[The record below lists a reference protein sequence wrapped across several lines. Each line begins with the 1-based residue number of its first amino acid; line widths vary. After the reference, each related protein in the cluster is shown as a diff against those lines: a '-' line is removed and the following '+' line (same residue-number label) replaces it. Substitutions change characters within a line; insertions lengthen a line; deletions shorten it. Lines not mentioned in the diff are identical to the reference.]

1 MKLANQI
8 MMKEKLSPIQ
18 KVLLETFKA
27 FVQFCED
34 NDIKYYAASGTMLGA
49 IRHKGFIPWDDDVDV
64 FMLPEDYAKL
74 LSLKDSL
81 KETNYRVADFHDE
94 GYPYPFAK
102 FYDNTNT
109 FWEYKQFPFIM
120 GPFIDV
126 FPLHEYDDQNEAH
139 KKLDDDIHAAFWTYR
154 KSISHQTW
162 SEIFK
167 DIVTLNGFEGYIK
180 LVKKIFYAPQKKR
193 FYQRIEKLYQQI
205 CSAKGALY
213 RPYWDI
219 KHLNYRK
226 EWFASTIAVPFEDME
241 IMIPNGYHEIL
252 TSLYKDYMTPP
263 PTPSRTGHHT
273 AYYMN
278 LERRVNIE
286 EIMKEKKNEVSEK
299 KPMPLSVIWDE
310 IKHRKGFN

>member
-1 MKLANQI
+1 MN
-8 MMKEKLSPIQ
+8 EDLSPIQ
-18 KVLLETFKA
+18 RVLLETFKA
-27 FVQFCED
+27 FAKICKE

-102 FYDNTNT
+102 FYDNTKT

-120 GPFIDV
+120 GPFIDL
-126 FPLHEYDDQNEAH
+126 FPLHEYDDHNEEY
-139 KKLDDDIHAAFWTYR
+139 KKLDDDIHAAFWSYR
-154 KSISHQTW
+154 KAISSQTW
-162 SEIFK
+162 NEIFM
-167 DIVTLNGFEGYIK
+167 DLVTLNGFEGPIK
-180 LVKKIFYAPQKKR
+180 LVKKLFYVPQKKR

-205 CSAKGALY
+205 CSAKGSLY

-226 EWFASTIAVPFEDME
+226 EWFANSIAVPFEDME
-241 IMIPNGYHEIL
+241 ILVPNGYHEIL
-252 TSLYKDYMTPP
+252 TALYKDYMTPP